1 MATNLQGFQALWLQF
16 AMWEGARMQTEF
28 LLRCFPT
35 RPTLFMPLKMLRSIQ
50 GDAYKGSSE
59 QLLFLWDRVFHGVQ
73 KPSSPWTWHSRS
85 CQGSGCKAKQPDRF
99 STCEF
104 LADLL
109 TKSRGRAVL
118 GHWQSPDVPGNLSAI
133 FQR

>member
-1 MATNLQGFQALWLQF
+1 
-16 AMWEGARMQTEF
+16 MQTEF

-73 KPSSPWTWHSRS
+73 KPSSPGH
-85 CQGSGCKAKQPDRF
+85 GIPVPAKARAAKP
-99 STCEF
+99 SS
-104 LADLL
+104 L
-109 TKSRGRAVL
+109 TGFPPVNF
-118 GHWQSPDVPGNLSAI
+118 WQIS
-133 FQR
+133 